1 MAKVQSISR
10 SIKVAL
16 LGADTLLG
24 RELHDVFEREVV
36 RVRINPY
43 SASGEGS
50 IGEQEG
56 EAVYLDALD
65 AKTTKED
72 DFILLAGT
80 AEGARKAYTLAAAAK
95 GRLRIVDCS
104 GQLEQQPEAQ
114 TVAPLV
120 DDLEAG
126 SSWLFVIAHP
136 VAVALTLALRRL
148 ARYQPL
154 NRSVANIFE
163 PASERGKAGALEL
176 QQQTSSLLA
185 FKSLDK
191 NVFDSQLSF
200 NMLPQYGSEA
210 PAPLS
215 SVEQRIERHM
225 ATLLA
230 RNASSPPMPSLRVL
244 QAPVFH
250 GYSISLWV
258 EFAANVAAVDIA
270 EALASAQIEVRGS
283 ADEPPTNVGV
293 AGQSGIVAGDIRLD
307 HNNGRAAWIWLVCD
321 NLRSVADS
329 AAALVKALNSPV
341 Q

>member
-1 MAKVQSISR
+1 MAKLQSIPHTIR
-10 SIKVAL
+10 IAL

-24 RELHDVFEREVV
+24 RELRDVFERDVE

-43 SASGEGS
+43 AANGEGS

-56 EAVYLDALD
+56 EAIYLDALD

-80 AEGARKAYTLAAAAK
+80 PEGAQKAYGLAAASN
-95 GRLRIVDCS
+95 GRLRIIDCT
-104 GQLEQQPEAQ
+104 GQLEQHPEAH

-120 DDLEAG
+120 NDVEPGLG
-126 SSWLFVIAHP
+126 WLFVTAHP
-136 VAVALTLALRRL
+136 VAAALTLALRRL
-148 ARYQPL
+148 ARYRAL
-154 NRSVANIFE
+154 NRIVANVFE

-176 QQQTSSLLA
+176 QQQTTGLLA
-185 FKSLDK
+185 FKPLDR
-191 NVFDSQLSF
+191 NVFDAQLSF

-210 PAPLS
+210 PLQLS
-215 SVEQRIERHM
+215 SIEQRVDRHM

-230 RNASSPPMPSLRVL
+230 RESDPPPMPSFRIL

-258 EFAANVAAVDIA
+258 EFAANVSAVEIA
-270 EALASAQIEVRGS
+270 EALASAQIEVRGP
-283 ADEPPTNVGV
+283 ADEAPTNVGV
-293 AGQSGIVAGDIRLD
+293 AGQSGLIAGDIRLD
-307 HNNGRAAWIWLVCD
+307 GNNPRAAWLWLVCD
-321 NLRSVADS
+321 NLRAVADS
-329 AAALVKALNSPV
+329 AVALVKSLKSSV

>member
-1 MAKVQSISR
+1 LAKLQSISR

-24 RELHDVFEREVV
+24 RELQDVFEREID

-43 SASGEGS
+43 SANGEGS

-72 DFILLAGT
+72 DFILLAGS
-80 AEGARKAYTLAAAAK
+80 AEGAQKAYELATAAR
-95 GRLRIVDCS
+95 GRLRIVDCN
-104 GQLEQQPEAQ
+104 GQLEQQPEAH
-114 TVAPLV
+114 TVSPLL
-120 DDLEAG
+120 DDREARPK
-126 SSWLFVIAHP
+126 WLLVIAHP

-148 ARYQPL
+148 ARYRAI

-191 NVFDSQLSF
+191 NVFDTQLSF
-200 NMLPQYGSEA
+200 NLLPQYGSEA
-210 PAPLS
+210 PVPLS

-230 RNASSPPMPSLRVL
+230 SAADAPPMPSLRVL

-258 EFAANVAAVDIA
+258 EFVANVSAVEIA
-270 EALASAQIEVRGS
+270 EALACAQIEVRGS
-283 ADEPPTNVGV
+283 ADEPPSNVGV
-293 AGQSGIVAGDIRLD
+293 AGQSGILAGDIRLD
-307 HNNGRAAWIWLVCD
+307 HNNGRAVWIWLVCD
-321 NLRSVADS
+321 NLRAVADS
-329 AAALVKALNSPV
+329 AVALVKALNSPV